1 MEGARKLRLR
11 VVGSR
16 TRFLITASVLVLL
29 WLAFVWLAAT
39 GRLAELRYLNV
50 PLLHRY
56 PPAGYLQNPFNA
68 GDKGDLISVS
78 EANRV
83 KAALLQDGQIELQAL
98 GQGDP
103 TLHANADTGR
113 ASESLS
119 ALISQNNARGVVERE
134 EIHLD
139 AIVVGHLA
147 DPNDP
152 AIVWLVEERGKATI
166 SDYANGTNALVRQ
179 QAITFVARFWLQKL
193 AARYLIAD
201 VSINSQPRP
210 TASP

>member
-1 MEGARKLRLR
+1 MEGAHKLRQR

-16 TRFLITASVLVLL
+16 TRFLLTASVLVFL
-29 WLAFVWLAAT
+29 WLVFVWLAAT
-39 GRLAELRYLNV
+39 GRLAELRYLSV
-50 PLLHRY
+50 PLLHPY
-56 PPAGYLQNPFNA
+56 PPAGYVQNPFNV
-68 GDKGDLISVS
+68 GDKGDLVSVS
-78 EANRV
+78 EASRV
-83 KAALLQDGQIELQAL
+83 KADLLADGQIELQAL
-98 GQGDP
+98 EQGDP

-119 ALISQNNARGVVERE
+119 GLIAQNNARGVVERE
-134 EIHLD
+134 EIHLG

-166 SDYANGTNALVRQ
+166 SDYTKGTNALVRQ
-179 QAITFVARFWLQKL
+179 QAIMFVARFWLQKL
-193 AARYLIAD
+193 ADRYVIFD
-201 VSINSQPRP
+201 VSINSQPLA